1 MGFHGDII
9 WYDGIHKRLY
19 SWFTNDL
26 TVYGRY
32 IKTYDYGMHLAL
44 ETIVHIN
51 VWPTNC
57 TFFPDVTCVREGILG
72 APSSY
77 GYSMDINSLKN
88 VIGLGRQ
95 SPFCASNFSV
105 SGCVG
110 VSQIHWS
117 LSSDELIL
125 KATIFFL
132 VSPWSIPGRGSMAI
146 NVLESLKAYHP
157 VPCALEAD
165 CLPRPA
171 CRLGSSTG
179 KRQTATLPNP
189 FLSVRAAQS
198 EALFVRKFVRSCA
211 TELRRHFW

>member
-9 WYDGIHKRLY
+9 WYDGIYKRLQLVY
-19 SWFTNDL
+19 KWFNGIWQIQYNL
-26 TVYGRY
+26 WLWYAFGFGNHRSHQCMAHQLY
-32 IKTYDYGMHLAL
+32 A
-44 ETIVHIN
+44 N
-51 VWPTNC
+51 
-57 TFFPDVTCVREGILG
+57 FDVTCVREGILG
-72 APSSY
+72 APSSC
-77 GYSMDINSLKN
+77 GYSMDIQWLQN